1 MNNIYD
7 KIFWKILNDC
17 RRLILP
23 VINEVFR
30 EEYTG
35 DEEIQFFHN
44 EYFSGRQDKDKE
56 YITNINFIVFGKT
69 KKKYYI
75 KRESNFPDERIAIRL
90 SQTEADKSRIIEE
103 TLTVKFPNTV
113 LLYLWADKKAPDK
126 MKYVIKT
133 PGGTVKYDIPVIKV
147 QAYSLDDI
155 FKKRLLL
162 FIPFYILSHEK
173 NLSENSSS
181 DQKLKELN
189 SEYQI
194 IIEKLDELEQ
204 QGVIGVSDK
213 KTIIDSSD
221 DVMKEIAQ
229 KWNSDNIKIEA

>member
-1 MNNIYD
+1 MDNIYD

-35 DEEIQFFHN
+35 DEEIQFFPN
-44 EYFSGRQDKDKE
+44 EYFSGRQDRDRE

-75 KRESNFPDERIAIRL
+75 KRESSFPDERIAIRL
-90 SQTEADKSRIIEE
+90 SQTEADKSSIIEE
-103 TLTVKFPNTV
+103 TLTVKFPNTA

-133 PGGTVKYDIPVIKV
+133 PSGTVKYDIPVIKV

-155 FKKRLLL
+155 
-162 FIPFYILSHEK
+162 
-173 NLSENSSS
+173 
-181 DQKLKELN
+181 
-189 SEYQI
+189 
-194 IIEKLDELEQ
+194 
-204 QGVIGVSDK
+204 
-213 KTIIDSSD
+213 
-221 DVMKEIAQ
+221 
-229 KWNSDNIKIEA
+229 